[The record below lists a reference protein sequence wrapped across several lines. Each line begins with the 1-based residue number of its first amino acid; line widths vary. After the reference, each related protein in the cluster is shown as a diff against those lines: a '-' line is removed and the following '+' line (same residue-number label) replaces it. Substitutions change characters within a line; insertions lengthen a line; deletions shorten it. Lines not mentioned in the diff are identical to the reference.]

1 MSNNKLVILDKL
13 CVEECWTR
21 RKVDLAT
28 TMRMITAI
36 GTKNLVRIK
45 MIDYIINVMVVR
57 EQNRH
62 LIRSMVERA
71 LKKRAEE
78 VN

>member
-1 MSNNKLVILDKL
+1 MDLV
-13 CVEECWTR
+13 
-21 RKVDLAT
+21 T

-57 EQNRH
+57 EQNRY
-62 LIRSMVERA
+62 LIRSMVETA